1 LVEVEVGQYLVEVEG
16 SQYMVEAWRLTVYT
30 KWHLI
35 ILL

>member
-16 SQYMVEAWRLTVYT
+16 SQYMVEPWRLTVYT